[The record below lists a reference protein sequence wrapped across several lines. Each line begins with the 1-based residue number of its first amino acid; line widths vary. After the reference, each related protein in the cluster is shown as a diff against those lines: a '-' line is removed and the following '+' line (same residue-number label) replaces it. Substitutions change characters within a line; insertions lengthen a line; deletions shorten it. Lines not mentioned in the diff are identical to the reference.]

1 MNHKLNTLI
10 VAIAVALVLLV
21 SSAYIINERQIAV
34 VTQFSRLIST
44 DDKAGLKF
52 KVPFVQNVELFD
64 ARIQRLDVEPERFM
78 TNEKKWLI
86 VDYFVEWRIKD
97 IRTFYTSVQGNFDQA
112 SRLLDNMVKETL
124 RGEFVQRSVKE
135 AISQDRGTIMGAA
148 SERISRQ
155 AEARYGIEVL
165 GVRLKRVDF
174 SDEIRDRVFD
184 RMRAERERVSKD
196 FRARGQEKSSVI
208 RATAERE
215 AAELLAHARE
225 GADIMRGEADA
236 AAAKQYAAAYGADL
250 DFYRYWRSLSAYRD
264 SLGGST
270 LIVNPHSR
278 YFHYLNGMDNHPLP
292 TDAENLP
299 VIPLEQA
306 PLQEQL
312 PPPPLNPVAEPAIPP
327 EAAVTAPKN
336 ESALP

>member
-10 VAIAVALVLLV
+10 AAIAVALVLLV

-44 DDKAGLKF
+44 DDEAGLKF
-52 KVPFVQNVELFD
+52 KVPFVQNVEFFD

-184 RMRAERERVSKD
+184 RMRAERE
-196 FRARGQEKSSVI
+196 
-208 RATAERE
+208 

-225 GADIMRGEADA
+225 EADIMRGEADA
-236 AAAKQYAAAYGADL
+236 TAAKQYAAAYGADL
-250 DFYRYWRSLSAYRD
+250 DFYRYWRSLTAYRD

-278 YFHYLNGMDNHPLP
+278 YFHYLNNNDSTPPL
-292 TDAENLP
+292 DAENAP
-299 VIPLEQA
+299 AAPLEQA

-312 PPPPLNPVAEPAIPP
+312 PPPPLNPVAEPVIPP
-327 EAAVTAPKN
+327 EAAATAPKN
-336 ESALP
+336 EPALP

>member
-10 VAIAVALVLLV
+10 AAIAVALVLLV

-44 DDKAGLKF
+44 DDEAGLKF
-52 KVPFVQNVELFD
+52 KVPFVQNVEFFD

-225 GADIMRGEADA
+225 EADILRGEADA

-250 DFYRYWRSLSAYRD
+250 DFYHYWRSLSAYRD

-278 YFHYLNGMDNHPLP
+278 YFHYLNGTDNHPLP
-292 TDAENLP
+292 ADAENLP
-299 VIPLEQA
+299 VMPLEQA

-312 PPPPLNPVAEPAIPP
+312 LPPPLNPVAEPVIPP
-327 EAAVTAPKN
+327 EAATTSPKN
-336 ESALP
+336 EPALP

>member
-10 VAIAVALVLLV
+10 AAIAVALVLLV

-44 DDKAGLKF
+44 DDEAGLKF
-52 KVPFVQNVELFD
+52 KVPFVQNVEFFD

-112 SRLLDNMVKETL
+112 SRLLDNMVKENL

-135 AISQDRGTIMGAA
+135 AISQDRGTIMDAA
-148 SERISRQ
+148 SRRISGQ

-215 AAELLAHARE
+215 AAELLAKAR
-225 GADIMRGEADA
+225 
-236 AAAKQYAAAYGADL
+236 
-250 DFYRYWRSLSAYRD
+250 
-264 SLGGST
+264 
-270 LIVNPHSR
+270 
-278 YFHYLNGMDNHPLP
+278 
-292 TDAENLP
+292 
-299 VIPLEQA
+299 
-306 PLQEQL
+306 
-312 PPPPLNPVAEPAIPP
+312 
-327 EAAVTAPKN
+327 
-336 ESALP
+336 

>member
-10 VAIAVALVLLV
+10 AAIAVALVLLV

-44 DDKAGLKF
+44 DDEAGLKF
-52 KVPFVQNVELFD
+52 KVPFVQNVEFFD

-215 AAELLAHARE
+215 AAELLAKARE
-225 GADIMRGEADA
+225 EADIMRGEADA
-236 AAAKQYAAAYGADL
+236 SAAKQYAAAYGADL

-278 YFHYLNGMDNHPLP
+278 YFHYLNNNDSTPPL
-292 TDAENLP
+292 DAKNAP
-299 VIPLEQA
+299 AAPLEQA

-312 PPPPLNPVAEPAIPP
+312 PPPPLNPVAEPVIPP
-327 EAAVTAPKN
+327 EAAATAPKN
-336 ESALP
+336 EPALP

>member
-1 MNHKLNTLI
+1 MNNKLNTLI
-10 VAIAVALVLLV
+10 AVVVVALILLV

-44 DDKAGLKF
+44 DNKAGLKF
-52 KVPFVQNVELFD
+52 KLPFVQNVELFD
-64 ARIQRLDVEPERFM
+64 ARIQRLDVDPERFM

-97 IRTFYTSVQGNFDQA
+97 IRTFYTSVQGNFEQA
-112 SRLLDNMVKETL
+112 SRLLDNMVKENL

-135 AISQDRGTIMGAA
+135 AISQDRGTIMDAA
-148 SERISRQ
+148 SKRISQQ
-155 AEARYGIEVL
+155 AEARYGMEVL

-215 AAELLAHARE
+215 AAELLAKARE
-225 GADIMRGEADA
+225 EADIMRGEADA
-236 AAAKQYAAAYGADL
+236 TAAKQYAQTYGADIE
-250 DFYRYWRSLSAYRD
+250 FYRYWRSLLTYRD
-264 SLGGST
+264 SLNGST
-270 LIVNPHSR
+270 LIVSPDSR
-278 YFHYLNGMDNHPLP
+278 YFSYLNGSEEKNMTTPQ
-292 TDAENLP
+292 ESSKP
-299 VIPLEQA
+299 VSSQPE
-306 PLQEQL
+306 
-312 PPPPLNPVAEPAIPP
+312 PVMTPIADPVIPP
-327 EAAVTAPKN
+327 EAAAVQPITEPVQ
-336 ESALP
+336 P